1 MEFRNLKEIEKH
13 RMHLAHRV
21 LQQRTEVEAAQR
33 KLLAPITE
41 YQKRQHSMKLQ
52 LNQVLYTAQAS
63 IAGFKLYKIARN
75 LIDQFKQKKQTEKTT
90 EGKRNKKSI
99 RKNKQKSQL
108 WKAII
113 TALLEHG
120 KDK

>member
-63 IAGFKLYKIARN
+63 IAGLKLYKIARN

-90 EGKRNKKSI
+90 EGKQNKKSI
-99 RKNKQKSQL
+99 QKNKQKSQL

-113 TALLEHG
+113 TALLDHG